1 MLLLRN
7 LQQCARLTT
16 KQFTNIKQLGY
27 VQKPIQLKF
36 LSSSTIDP
44 NKKPVNE
51 RIYYGTLT
59 PQIKAVKIFSIAT
72 TFAGLAAQP
81 ILIEQGTK
89 MGGLPVVVFLCGFV
103 GFFTFVT
110 PFLLHFISKK
120 YVTEM
125 FYNSEKNEYT
135 ASTITLFLTKK
146 EVRIYFFFFFVTKY
160 EFLIN

>member
-16 KQFTNIKQLGY
+16 KQFTNLKQLGY
-27 VQKPIQLKF
+27 VQKPIQVKF
-36 LSSSTIDP
+36 LSSSSINL
-44 NKKPVNE
+44 NKKPENE

-59 PQIKAVKIFSIAT
+59 PQIKAVKVFSIVT
-72 TFAGLAAQP
+72 SFGGLAAQP
-81 ILIEQGTK
+81 ILIEQGSK
-89 MGGLPVVVFLCGFV
+89 MGGMPMVVFLCGFV

-135 ASTITLFLTKK
+135 ANTITLFLTKK
-146 EVRIYFFFFFVTKY
+146 EVRFYFYWKFWD
-160 EFLIN
+160 L